1 MIRGKCDVRACL
13 CSAVKSQF
21 NCPESKPPKRLNQGT
36 IFLQGTSILCPSQPF
51 VIQLAAM
58 ETGTEKLPVAAIVL
72 AAGGSTRMGQPKQ
85 LLPIDDQPMVRHL
98 TEIVADSGLEQVI
111 VVTGAN
117 ARAVEAA
124 LIGLPVDLARS
135 ESWSEGMSCS
145 MRSGLRAL
153 RSEVQAVLI
162 VLGDQPGL
170 TAALLQSLVARYQA
184 TRAPIV
190 APVYRGRRGNPVL
203 FDRALFPE
211 LLAVQGDRGGRALID
226 RYQDRME
233 QVEVDDPAVVMDIDS
248 PRDYHG
254 LLGAV
259 G

>member
-1 MIRGKCDVRACL
+1 
-13 CSAVKSQF
+13 
-21 NCPESKPPKRLNQGT
+21 
-36 IFLQGTSILCPSQPF
+36 
-51 VIQLAAM
+51 
-58 ETGTEKLPVAAIVL
+58 
-72 AAGGSTRMGQPKQ
+72 MGQPKQ
-85 LLPIDDQPMVRHL
+85 LLPIDDQPMVRHV
-98 TEIVADSGLEQVI
+98 TEVVADLGLEQIV

-124 LIGLPVDLARS
+124 LSGLAVDLARN
-135 ESWSEGMSCS
+135 ESWSEGMSSS

-153 RSEVQAVLI
+153 RSEVQAVLM

-170 TAALLQSLVARYQA
+170 TTALLQSLVGRYRA

-203 FDRALFPE
+203 FDRELFPE
-211 LLAVQGDRGGRALID
+211 LLAVQGDQGGRVLID

-233 QVEVDDPAVVMDIDS
+233 QVEVDDPAVVMDVDS